1 MTFSV
6 AARSEDASLF
16 GIAIASSSPAVA
28 ARCVH
33 LRTSIGAV
41 ASQNITDP
49 ALGQRVLQALER
61 GLSAHSALEAV
72 LSETRFAPYRQ
83 LIVVGRNG
91 PPAVYSGARALG
103 IHAAAISNAAAA
115 AGNLLANDQV
125 PQRMLQAFDAA
136 GGHFGSRLL
145 RGLEA
150 GQSHGGEAGAIHSAA
165 LCIVRDVSW
174 PIVDLRVD
182 WDERDPIAALSRLW
196 EIYAPQIEDYVK
208 RALDPVNA
216 ASFGVPGDP

>member
-41 ASQNITDP
+41 ATQNITDP
-49 ALGQRVLQALER
+49 ALGQRILQALER

-83 LIVVGRNG
+83 LVVVGRSG
-91 PPAVYSGARALG
+91 PPAVHSGARALG
-103 IHAAAISNAAAA
+103 VHAAAISNSAAA

-125 PQRMLQAFDAA
+125 PQRMLQAFDTAA
-136 GGHFGSRLL
+136 GHFGTRLL
-145 RGLEA
+145 QALEA
-150 GQSHGGEAGAIHSAA
+150 GQSQGGEAGPIHSAA
-165 LCIVRDVSW
+165 LSIVRDVSW

-208 RALDPVNA
+208 RALDPVGA
-216 ASFGVPGDP
+216 ASFGVAGDP

>member
-41 ASQNITDP
+41 ATQNITDP
-49 ALGQRVLQALER
+49 ALGPRILQALER
-61 GLSAHSALEAV
+61 GLSAHSALDAV

-91 PPAVYSGARALG
+91 PPAVHSGAHALG
-103 IHAAAISNAAAA
+103 IHATAISNTAAA

-136 GGHFGSRLL
+136 AGHFGSRLL
-145 RGLEA
+145 QALQA
-150 GQSHGGEAGAIHSAA
+150 GQSQGGESGPIHSAA
-165 LCIVRDVSW
+165 LSIVRDVSW

-182 WDERDPIAALSRLW
+182 WDERDPIAALSGLW

-208 RALDPVNA
+208 RALDPMEA

>member
-1 MTFSV
+1 
-6 AARSEDASLF
+6 
-16 GIAIASSSPAVA
+16 
-28 ARCVH
+28 
-33 LRTSIGAV
+33 
-41 ASQNITDP
+41 
-49 ALGQRVLQALER
+49 
-61 GLSAHSALEAV
+61 
-72 LSETRFAPYRQ
+72 
-83 LIVVGRNG
+83 
-91 PPAVYSGARALG
+91 
-103 IHAAAISNAAAA
+103 
-115 AGNLLANDQV
+115 
-125 PQRMLQAFDAA
+125 
-136 GGHFGSRLL
+136 LL